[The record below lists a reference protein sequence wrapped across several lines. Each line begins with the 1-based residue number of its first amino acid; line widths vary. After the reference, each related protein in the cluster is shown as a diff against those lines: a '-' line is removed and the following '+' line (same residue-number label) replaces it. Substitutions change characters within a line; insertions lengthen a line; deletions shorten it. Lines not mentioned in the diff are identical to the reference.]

1 MFDVA
6 IKALKIICN
15 ELNPDLTYLN
25 ELLYSAGKVLQEKC
39 GMKLQKKEG
48 THVA

>member
-6 IKALKIICN
+6 NKALQIICN